1 MTILRRSRVQNA
13 TGATVLAAGNCAEVV
28 FNCGNFGFSRFHMTD
43 IEPLIAKGKK
53 LLIQAGL
60 RLAVHTRSIRA
71 LGVRELGREAGLNP
85 NTFYRHFKGMD
96 DLGLAMINSVVGDL
110 RQPLRD
116 LRRKAA
122 EPLGIPAE
130 DDFVVNLKR
139 TRLAK
144 WETVKLFFQFV
155 EGAPEAFIV
164 GVSELHGS
172 SPVLRQAL
180 RDVLRDFAT
189 DMAEDFRALGLL
201 PMLDDETIGRVSTL
215 IIETM
220 FYKTTEYIEKPE
232 RRAAILA
239 EADKCVRMMLIG
251 AIAGQ
256 INDERLLPKL
266 VQVLGPGRSGES

>member
-1 MTILRRSRVQNA
+1 
-13 TGATVLAAGNCAEVV
+13 
-28 FNCGNFGFSRFHMTD
+28 
-43 IEPLIAKGKK
+43 
-53 LLIQAGL
+53 
-60 RLAVHTRSIRA
+60 
-71 LGVRELGREAGLNP
+71 
-85 NTFYRHFKGMD
+85 
-96 DLGLAMINSVVGDL
+96 
-110 RQPLRD
+110 
-116 LRRKAA
+116 
-122 EPLGIPAE
+122 
-130 DDFVVNLKR
+130 
-139 TRLAK
+139 
-144 WETVKLFFQFV
+144 
-155 EGAPEAFIV
+155 
-164 GVSELHGS
+164 
-172 SPVLRQAL
+172 VLRQAL